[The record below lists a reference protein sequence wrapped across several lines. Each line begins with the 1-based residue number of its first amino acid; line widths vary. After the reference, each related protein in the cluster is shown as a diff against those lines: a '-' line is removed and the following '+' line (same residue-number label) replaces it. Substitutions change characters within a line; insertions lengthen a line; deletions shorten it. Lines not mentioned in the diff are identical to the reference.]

1 MDTKTGLD
9 HNLEVKCSVD
19 DIVDLMLNGYNES
32 GAIVCSTDEVQK
44 YNSYFDQ
51 ELIFEPTLENKDM
64 HTRSNTWFM
73 PDSYMN
79 IDVLSLCISRC
90 TRQEEIDR
98 VNAEFEEFNNKNL
111 INLLRYFV
119 FLVDIM
125 RKESIIWGVGRGSS
139 VSSYILYLIGIHKV
153 DSIKYN
159 LDFKEFIKE

>member
-19 DIVDLMLNGYNES
+19 DIVNLMLNGYNES
-32 GAIVCSTDEVQK
+32 GAIVCSTFEVQK

-73 PDSYMN
+73 PESYKK
-79 IDVLSLCISRC
+79 IDVLSLCIERC

-98 VNAEFEEFNNKNL
+98 VNAEFEEFKNKDL
-111 INLLRYFV
+111 VNLLRYFV

-125 RKESIIWGVGRGSS
+125 RKESIIWGIGRGSS

-153 DSIKYN
+153 DSIRYN